1 MPPSPQWLREALCG
15 MDQCSLSQFLSFV
28 TGCANM
34 PVDGLCPPLLLTK
47 YHLDGD
53 AAEEAAAGGGAE
65 RKEGELRKRGRS
77 GAARVDSLLPK
88 AHTW

>member
-1 MPPSPQWLREALCG
+1 
-15 MDQCSLSQFLSFV
+15 MDQRSLSQFLSFV

-47 YHLDGD
+47 YHVEGD
-53 AAEEAAAGGGAE
+53 AEEE
-65 RKEGELRKRGRS
+65 EEGELRKRGRS